1 MLHLAVCYED
11 LVRLERPTSTEC
23 YFNSDILCDRSRDA
37 QE

>member
-1 MLHLAVCYED
+1 MLHLAECCED
-11 LVRLERPTSTEC
+11 LVRLKSPTNTEC